1 MAMTR
6 RQGSYGM
13 VAVRLLSF
21 LFHVVAVLIQKE
33 ATIEKIDALF
43 EKIDA
48 PFLKIDAPFGKP
60 VATLL

>member
-33 ATIEKIDALF
+33 ATIEKIDA
-43 EKIDA
+43 
-48 PFLKIDAPFGKP
+48 PFGKP

>member
-21 LFHVVAVLIQKE
+21 LFYMVAVLIQKE
-33 ATIEKIDALF
+33 ATIEKIDA
-43 EKIDA
+43 
-48 PFLKIDAPFGKP
+48 PFGKP